1 MDNHLNPGAFR
12 GSRAPASETSHL
24 QDGVARLPEGVAGH
38 QKDAIDHREGVAGHW
53 EGVARGKEGNAR
65 GMEGV
70 ASEKEG
76 RMAPERD
83 GSLLCYELKVLC
95 PEALVQQLGSE
106 QLYAAEA
113 FGKDAFSVS
122 RPGML
127 LARFYA
133 REEME
138 NTLLRWLNRVAG
150 QQESFPVLFNN
161 YGSMPACPLYIRV
174 QDPGPFRMLAENL
187 RVIDAWLK
195 GNDCPAITLFHHP
208 RLPLMDR
215 LDEQKA
221 MEILLEFSGRC
232 FRAEMELEE
241 LILVSRV
248 AGEERERMVS
258 RLRLLPRGLRTGG
271 RDE

>member
-1 MDNHLNPGAFR
+1 MTDMDNHVNTGAFR
-12 GSRAPASETSHL
+12 DSRAPASETSRL
-24 QDGVARLPEGVAGH
+24 QEGVASHRESVPG
-38 QKDAIDHREGVAGHW
+38 HREGVVSEKQSIAGGKERVTGEK
-53 EGVARGKEGNAR
+53 EGVTG
-65 GMEGV
+65 
-70 ASEKEG
+70 EKEG
-76 RMAPERD
+76 RKAPERN
-83 GSLLCYELKVLC
+83 GSLLCYELRVFC
-95 PEALVQQLGSE
+95 PETLVQQLGSE

-113 FGKDAFSVS
+113 FGKDAFSMS

-161 YGSMPACPLYIRV
+161 YGSMPACPLYVRV
-174 QDPGPFRMLAENL
+174 QDPAPFRVLAENL

-208 RLPLMDR
+208 RLPLLDR

-241 LILVSRV
+241 LILVARA

-271 RDE
+271 SNE

>member
-12 GSRAPASETSHL
+12 GSRASASETSRL
-24 QDGVARLPEGVAGH
+24 QDGGVS
-38 QKDAIDHREGVAGHW
+38 R
-53 EGVARGKEGNAR
+53 
-65 GMEGV
+65 
-70 ASEKEG
+70 KEG

-138 NTLLRWLNRVAG
+138 STLLRWLNRVAG

-161 YGSMPACPLYIRV
+161 YGSMPTCPLYLRV
-174 QDPGPFRMLAENL
+174 QDPGPFRLLAENL

-215 LDEQKA
+215 LDEQKS

-241 LILVSRV
+241 LILVSRA

-258 RLRLLPRGLRTGG
+258 KLRLLPRGLRTGG
-271 RDE
+271 RDERRKI